1 MSVPFRAIIQDM
13 WASGVWLC
21 QAHSKYHSGYVSGV
35 GAWRPVVYC
44 DISPIRCALSLQRN
58 TIQDMCVW
66 RLVVWEAHSKY
77 HLGYVCEVS
86 VCRAVICVFWYLAYS
101 VCVLALFQNII
112 QDICV
117 CAWRSFVY
125 ISLIR
130 CVMTLPRN
138 IIQDTCVCASVCVCM
153 AAVSVFGVF
162 RDSFQ
167 IAFIVCVCSRVC
179 VCVCVCVVVITMTQT
194 GVVDQ
199 GGGQPT
205 GPRARDGQK
214 RQSRGRER
222 DLNFEWGRKHRP
234 NVCSSMWPRLRP
246 FEIN

>member
-1 MSVPFRAIIQDM
+1 MCIVISRLFGVHCLSSEIPSKIC
-13 WASGVWLC
+13 ASGVWLC
-21 QAHSKYHSGYVSGV
+21 ERLIQNIIQDMCVRCLCAGLLFVYSG
-35 GAWRPVVYC
+35 
-44 DISPIRCALSLQRN
+44 ISPIRC
-58 TIQDMCVW
+58 
-66 RLVVWEAHSKY
+66 
-77 HLGYVCEVS
+77 
-86 VCRAVICVFWYLAYS
+86 
-101 VCVLALFQNII
+101 VCVLALLQNSI

-179 VCVCVCVVVITMTQT
+179 VCVCVRRRHHDDAD
-194 GVVDQ
+194 GRRRPGRRAADRA
-199 GGGQPT
+199 P
-205 GPRARDGQK
+205 GPGWPKKAK
-214 RQSRGRER
+214 
-222 DLNFEWGRKHRP
+222 P
-234 NVCSSMWPRLRP
+234 WPRT
-246 FEIN
+246 